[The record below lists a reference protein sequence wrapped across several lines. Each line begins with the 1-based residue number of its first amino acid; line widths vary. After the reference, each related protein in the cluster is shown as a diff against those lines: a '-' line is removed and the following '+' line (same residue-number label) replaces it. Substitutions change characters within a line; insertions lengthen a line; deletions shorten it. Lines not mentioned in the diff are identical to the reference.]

1 MSLSATNGAL
11 PGAPTLM
18 EVDQY
23 LLGPVKI
30 LMLLVHL
37 EKKILHLLQMPAFK
51 ELWYLQWPHLFKKSS
66 HSLSLGASVGSHLT
80 HTRVI
85 ANQ

>member
-1 MSLSATNGAL
+1 MYVSMFKQFSIPLMLIPKHTQPMSLSATNGAL

-18 EVDQY
+18 DVHQY

-37 EKKILHLLQMPAFK
+37 EKKNSTSAANACIQ
-51 ELWYLQWPHLFKKSS
+51 
-66 HSLSLGASVGSHLT
+66 GAMVSPMATFVQE
-80 HTRVI
+80 I
-85 ANQ
+85 